1 MAEVRHYTSLQELGI
16 PISTVVGNPIYIA
29 QDGYTR
35 QYHKV
40 DPKRFIELTS
50 GAWRKSEVLSMSY
63 TGAVAVIDPLSQTVC
78 HIYDSDLTT
87 PDEVVTLDRL
97 VTEEI
102 LRLIDGMK
110 QGEKPK
116 F

>member
-16 PISTVVGNPIYIA
+16 PIGIVIGNPIYIA
-29 QDGYTR
+29 QDEYTR

-40 DPKRFIELTS
+40 NPKQFIELTS
-50 GAWRKSEVLSMSY
+50 GAWRKIEVLSMSY
-63 TGAVAVIDPLSQTVC
+63 TGAVALIDPPSQTVC

-87 PDEVVTLDRL
+87 PDEVGTLDIL

-110 QGEKPK
+110 RGEKPK

>member
-1 MAEVRHYTSLQELGI
+1 
-16 PISTVVGNPIYIA
+16 
-29 QDGYTR
+29 
-35 QYHKV
+35 
-40 DPKRFIELTS
+40 
-50 GAWRKSEVLSMSY
+50 MSY
-63 TGAVAVIDPLSQTVC
+63 TGAVAVIDPSSQTVC

-87 PDEVVTLDRL
+87 PDEVGTLDIL

-110 QGEKPK
+110 RGEKPK